1 MQPRSCIQILR
12 VAQDDTICYMIDT
25 HSHIFS
31 EEFKEDLPEVIA
43 RAKEIGVEKIFMPN
57 IDDTSVDDMLEV
69 CRQYPGYCFPMI
81 GFHPTSVEGTDAIYK
96 VREMKKLLVEG
107 HPYIAIGEVGL
118 DLYWDKTWLKEQQQ
132 ILDEQIQWALE
143 WKLPL
148 VIHCR
153 EAFPELFQVL
163 APYKDT
169 ELTGVFH
176 SFTGT
181 VDEARELMDYSRFM
195 IGINGVV
202 TFKKSTLPEVL
213 KEVPLTKLVLETD
226 SPYLAPVPFR
236 GKRNETSYVKRVAV
250 RLAELYGMEIG
261 EVERQTTEN
270 ALKVFKNC

>member
-1 MQPRSCIQILR
+1 
-12 VAQDDTICYMIDT
+12 MIDT

-31 EEFKEDLPEVIA
+31 EEFKEDLSEVIA

-57 IDDTSVDDMLEV
+57 IDDTSVEDMLNV
-69 CRQYPGYCFPMI
+69 CQAYPDYCFPMI
-81 GFHPTSVEGTDAIYK
+81 GFHPTSVEGPDAIYK
-96 VREMKKLLVEG
+96 VREMKKHLVEG
-107 HPYIAIGEVGL
+107 HPYIAVGEVGL
-118 DLYWDKTWLKEQQQ
+118 DLYWDKTWLKEQQL

-143 WKLPL
+143 WNLPL

-163 APYKDT
+163 EPYKHT

-213 KEVPLTKLVLETD
+213 QEVPLTKLVLETD

-250 RLAELYGMEIG
+250 KLAELYGMEIG

-270 ALKVFKNC
+270 ALKVFNIR

>member
-1 MQPRSCIQILR
+1 
-12 VAQDDTICYMIDT
+12 MIDT

-31 EEFKEDLPEVIA
+31 EEFKEDLSEVIA

-57 IDDTSVDDMLEV
+57 IDDTSVEDMLNV
-69 CRQYPGYCFPMI
+69 CQAYPDYCFPMI
-81 GFHPTSVEGTDAIYK
+81 GFHPTSVEGPDAIYK
-96 VREMKKLLVEG
+96 VREMKKHLVEG
-107 HPYIAIGEVGL
+107 HPYIAVGEVGL
-118 DLYWDKTWLKEQQQ
+118 DLYWDKTWLKEQQL

-143 WKLPL
+143 WNLPL

-163 APYKDT
+163 EPYKHT

-202 TFKKSTLPEVL
+202 TFKKSTLPEL
-213 KEVPLTKLVLETD
+213 LQEVPLTKLVLETD

-250 RLAELYGMEIG
+250 KLAELYGREIG

-270 ALKVFKNC
+270 ALKVFKIR

>member
-1 MQPRSCIQILR
+1 
-12 VAQDDTICYMIDT
+12 MIDT
-25 HSHIFS
+25 HSHLFS
-31 EEFKEDLPEVIA
+31 EEFKEDLSEVIA

-57 IDDTSVDDMLEV
+57 IDDTSVEDMLNV
-69 CRQYPGYCFPMI
+69 CQAYPDYCFPMI
-81 GFHPTSVEGTDAIYK
+81 GFHPTSVEGPDAIYK
-96 VREMKKLLVEG
+96 VREMKKHLVEG
-107 HPYIAIGEVGL
+107 HPYIAVGEVGL
-118 DLYWDKTWLKEQQQ
+118 DLYWDKTWLKEQQL

-143 WKLPL
+143 WNLPL

-163 APYKDT
+163 EPYKHT

-213 KEVPLTKLVLETD
+213 KEVPLAKLVLETD

-250 RLAELYGMEIG
+250 KLAELYGMEIG

-270 ALKVFKNC
+270 ALKVFKIR

>member
-1 MQPRSCIQILR
+1 
-12 VAQDDTICYMIDT
+12 MIDT

-31 EEFKEDLPEVIA
+31 EEFKEDLSEVIA

-57 IDDTSVDDMLEV
+57 IDDTSVEDMLNV
-69 CRQYPGYCFPMI
+69 CQAYPDYCFPMI
-81 GFHPTSVEGTDAIYK
+81 GFHPTSVEGPDAIYK
-96 VREMKKLLVEG
+96 VREMKKHLVEG
-107 HPYIAIGEVGL
+107 HPYIAVGEVGL
-118 DLYWDKTWLKEQQQ
+118 DLYWDKTWLKEQQL

-143 WKLPL
+143 WNLPL

-163 APYKDT
+163 EPYKHT

-213 KEVPLTKLVLETD
+213 QEVPLTKLVLETD

-250 RLAELYGMEIG
+250 KLAELHGREIV

-270 ALKVFKNC
+270 ALKVFKIR

>member
-1 MQPRSCIQILR
+1 
-12 VAQDDTICYMIDT
+12 MIDT

-31 EEFKEDLPEVIA
+31 EEFKDDLSEVIA

-57 IDDTSVDDMLEV
+57 IDDTSVEDMLNV
-69 CRQYPGYCFPMI
+69 CQAYPDYCFPMI
-81 GFHPTSVEGTDAIYK
+81 GFHPTSVEGPDAIYK
-96 VREMKKLLVEG
+96 VREMKKHLVEG
-107 HPYIAIGEVGL
+107 HPYIAVGEVGL
-118 DLYWDKTWLKEQQQ
+118 DLYWDKTWLKEQQL

-143 WKLPL
+143 WNLPL

-163 APYKDT
+163 EPYKHT

-213 KEVPLTKLVLETD
+213 QEVPLTKLVLETD

-250 RLAELYGMEIG
+250 KLAELYGMEIG

-270 ALKVFKNC
+270 ALKVFNIR

>member
-1 MQPRSCIQILR
+1 
-12 VAQDDTICYMIDT
+12 MIDT

-31 EEFKEDLPEVIA
+31 EEFKEDLSEVIA

-57 IDDTSVDDMLEV
+57 IDDTSVEDMLNV
-69 CRQYPGYCFPMI
+69 CQAYPDYCFPMI
-81 GFHPTSVEGTDAIYK
+81 GFHPTSVEGPDAIYK
-96 VREMKKLLVEG
+96 VREMKKHLVEG
-107 HPYIAIGEVGL
+107 HPYIAVGEVGL
-118 DLYWDKTWLKEQQQ
+118 DLYWNKTWLKEQQL

-143 WKLPL
+143 WNLPL

-163 APYKDT
+163 EPYKHT

-195 IGINGVV
+195 VGINGVV

-236 GKRNETSYVKRVAV
+236 GKRNETSYVKRVAMK
-250 RLAELYGMEIG
+250 LAELYGMEIG

-270 ALKVFKNC
+270 ALKVFKIR

>member
-1 MQPRSCIQILR
+1 
-12 VAQDDTICYMIDT
+12 MIDT

-31 EEFKEDLPEVIA
+31 EEFKEDLSEVIA

-57 IDDTSVDDMLEV
+57 IDDTSVEDMLNV
-69 CRQYPGYCFPMI
+69 CQAYPDYCFPMI
-81 GFHPTSVEGTDAIYK
+81 GFHPTSVEGPDAIYK
-96 VREMKKLLVEG
+96 VREMKKHLVEG
-107 HPYIAIGEVGL
+107 HPYIAVGEVGL
-118 DLYWDKTWLKEQQQ
+118 DLYWDKTWLKEQQL

-143 WKLPL
+143 WNLPL

-163 APYKDT
+163 EPYRHT

-213 KEVPLTKLVLETD
+213 QEVPLTKLVLETD

-250 RLAELYGMEIG
+250 KLAELYGMEIG

-270 ALKVFKNC
+270 ALKVFKIR